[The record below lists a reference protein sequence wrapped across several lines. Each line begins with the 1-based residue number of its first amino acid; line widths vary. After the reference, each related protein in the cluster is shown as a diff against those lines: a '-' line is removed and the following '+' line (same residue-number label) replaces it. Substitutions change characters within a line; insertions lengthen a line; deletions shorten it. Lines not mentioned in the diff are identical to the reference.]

1 MPPRKTT
8 PTLAATTASY
18 RHPAARA
25 LVRPEAGAQTRF
37 KKKKPTAAYRYDSS
51 LAPEMQWDA
60 QNPAREQGE
69 ARIAELEAA
78 LAKLATRPDD
88 GAALHA
94 ARQALADLKALSR
107 PFLNWAGK
115 AEHLSFDVPTL
126 PLFIHERLS
135 TQAILDS
142 VKRFEASGQLAFEG
156 FFGHPERSLPE
167 QLRLA
172 YEHPNGWQ
180 NRMVLGDS
188 LVAMNSLLHYENMG
202 GQVQM
207 IYIDP
212 PYGVKFGSNF
222 QPFVRKRDVAHND
235 DEDFTRE
242 PEMVKAYRDTW
253 ELGLHSYLTYLR
265 DRLLLARDLL
275 TESGSVFVQ
284 ISDENLHH
292 VREVMDE
299 VFGDGNY
306 VGQFMFRKTGGQS
319 VNLVP
324 STYDFILHYAKQKSC
339 VKFSPLFMFKEAGED
354 GAKQYV
360 WCESPDRQT
369 IRRMTDDELD
379 NPKSLPSGWRVF
391 RPGPLTSPGANA
403 NDHVITLQGRKFSAG
418 ANRHWSLGPESTER
432 LDKLGRVMIIGNT
445 PCSKLYLDDFP
456 VSPLKNV
463 WPDTGGSGFSEKPL
477 YVVQTDSLA
486 IQRCILMTTD
496 PGDLVLDP
504 TCGSGTT
511 AYVAEQWGR
520 RWITIDTSRVPLA
533 LARQRLLTATFK
545 YYELKEPSRGPAGG
559 FVYREKKNRKGEHV
573 GGIVPHITL
582 GSIANN
588 EPPKYEV
595 LVDRPEEQSGITRVC
610 GPFVFEAT
618 IPTASNFGGESPSPL
633 TPLPEGEGDKF
644 VDRMIEVLRASPVL
658 HLPGGKT
665 VPLDGIRRPAK
676 TLYLC
681 AEAIQLPSPAGRGV
695 GGEGKTPPL
704 PADML
709 EFARGLRKTQTDA
722 ENLMWSLLRDRRLGG
737 WKFRRQHPVP
747 PYVLDFYCHDAQLA
761 IELDGGQHNEASEHV
776 RDEKRTAWLA
786 QQGIRVLRF
795 WNNQVLA
802 ETQAVLEAIWNAL
815 VGIYPSPPAP
825 LPGGEGSGVPSPPA
839 PLPGGEGN
847 VSVALLFGPEHGP
860 VAEVAV
866 LNAWQEATAKGFAH
880 LYVIGFAIEP
890 KARQAID
897 EYSAMGMP
905 TTYVQA
911 TPDILMGDLLKNMR
925 SSQIF
930 SVCGQP
936 DVAVREVPPPEGAIP
951 NQAYYEVKLNG
962 LDVFDPVTMEIDTRT
977 GLDVPAWF
985 LDTDYNGMVFRVC
998 QAFFPRTQSWD
1009 NLKRALKADF
1019 DESVWA
1025 HLAGDGSTPFAA
1037 GQHKQI
1043 AVKVIDDRGNELM
1056 VVRKL
1061 EERK

>member
-1 MPPRKTT
+1 MATRKKTGST
-8 PTLAATTASY
+8 KATTASY
-18 RHPAARA
+18 QHLEAKAII
-25 LVRPEAGAQTRF
+25 RPEAGAQTRF
-37 KKKKPTAAYRYDSS
+37 KKKRPAASYRYDSS
-51 LAPEMQWDA
+51 LAPELQWDA

-69 ARIAELEAA
+69 VRLAELQAALTQMQSTLAELEQQLASAKPSQTAAELAA
-78 LAKLATRPDD
+78 LLGTTRVKLTTLQTAPLRA
-88 GAALHA
+88 GRAAVA
-94 ARQALADLKALSR
+94 ALKALSK

-142 VKRFEASGQLAFEG
+142 VSRHKLSGQG
-156 FFGHPERSLPE
+156 DWINDFFGHPERSLPE
-167 QLRLA
+167 QLMKA

-188 LVAMNSLLHYENMG
+188 LVVMNSLLHFETMG
-202 GQVQM
+202 GSVQM
-207 IYIDP
+207 IYLDP

-222 QPFVRKRDVAHND
+222 QPFVRKRDVTHND
-235 DEDFTRE
+235 DEAFTRE

-265 DRLLLARDLL
+265 DRLLLARELL
-275 TESGSVFVQ
+275 TDSGSIFVQ

-299 VFGDGNY
+299 VFGAGNFVSQISFQTTSGFDSTTLPTLGDFLLWYGKDKSKIKFNRFFAPQPIVPGEGNARWVLLPDGTYRGVSSEEKRGDVALPEGSRLYNPDNLQSQ
-306 VGQFMFRKTGGQS
+306 GAATEPQPFKHEGKTYLPGKNSHWKASYPKGMM
-319 VNLVP
+319 L
-324 STYDFILHYAKQKSC
+324 LA
-339 VKFSPLFMFKEAGED
+339 EAGRIHV
-354 GAKQYV
+354 AKSSLRY
-360 WCESPDRQT
+360 
-369 IRRMTDDELD
+369 RRFADDYPFE
-379 NPKSLPSGWRVF
+379 
-391 RPGPLTSPGANA
+391 
-403 NDHVITLQGRKFSAG
+403 Q
-418 ANRHWSLGPESTER
+418 
-432 LDKLGRVMIIGNT
+432 IGNIWT
-445 PCSKLYLDDFP
+445 
-456 VSPLKNV
+456 
-463 WPDTGGSGFSEKPL
+463 DTITGSFTDEKH
-477 YVVQTDSLA
+477 YVVQTN
-486 IQRCILMTTD
+486 IKVTERCLLMTTN

-545 YYELKEPSRGPAGG
+545 YFELKEPARGPAGG
-559 FVYREKKNRKGEHV
+559 FVYREKKNKKGEHV

-595 LVDRPEEQSGITRVC
+595 LVDRPEVQSGITRVC
-610 GPFVFEAT
+610 GPFVFEAS
-618 IPTASNFGGESPSPL
+618 IPTASNF
-633 TPLPEGEGDKF
+633 EGEAPATDLQQDAAQDF
-644 VDRMIEVLRASPVL
+644 TDRMIEVLRASPVL

-665 VPLDGIRRPAK
+665 VQLSGIRRPAK
-676 TLYLC
+676 TLYLS
-681 AEAIQLPSPAGRGV
+681 AEALVR
-695 GGEGKTPPL
+695 
-704 PADML
+704 PADGLNAAL
-709 EFARGLRKTQTDA
+709 EDADAANGGLP
-722 ENLMWSLLRDRRLGG
+722 L
-737 WKFRRQHPVP
+737 
-747 PYVLDFYCHDAQLA
+747 
-761 IELDGGQHNEASEHV
+761 
-776 RDEKRTAWLA
+776 
-786 QQGIRVLRF
+786 QQG
-795 WNNQVLA
+795 
-802 ETQAVLEAIWNAL
+802 E
-815 VGIYPSPPAP
+815 P
-825 LPGGEGSGVPSPPA
+825 
-839 PLPGGEGN
+839 
-847 VSVALLFGPEHGP
+847 VALLFGSEYGA

-866 LNAWQEATAKGFAH
+866 LQAWQEATAKNFSH

-890 KARQAID
+890 KARQAIG

-936 DVAVREVPPPEGAIP
+936 DVALRTVPSPEDGIP
-951 NQAYYEVKLNG
+951 NQTYYEVQLKG
-962 LDVFDPVTMEIDTRT
+962 LDVFDPVTMDIDTRS

-998 QAFFPRTQSWD
+998 QAFFPRTQAWD

-1025 HLAGDGSTPFAA
+1025 HLAGDTSTPFS
-1037 GQHKQI
+1037 GGTHQQI

-1056 VVRKL
+1056 VVKPL
-1061 EERK
+1061 EGKK